1 MTGPLD
7 ESRPVRHRTMH
18 GHVVEALAR
27 EILADEF
34 PVGRALP
41 PESVLCV
48 QFGVSRGAM
57 REAVKALAAKGM
69 LEARP
74 RTGTKVRPRR
84 EWNLLDA
91 DMLTWQRD
99 VDGIGLV
106 AHLNQLRRAF
116 EPGVAELAARNA
128 TPEDIASLTAAV
140 DRMERAARGEES
152 RAGFVEADVG
162 FHTALLSACRNPLFD
177 ALARPLHVALQ
188 IGFDTTSAVPGAIEQ
203 TVPLHRSV
211 LEAVVAGDA
220 AEAAAAMRRVLDS
233 ADRDLDEAAAPAN
246 MSPRVEHVTWEGVG
260 AIRLI
265 GDRIAI
271 TVVPSRGA
279 RIVELLD
286 RQTGVQ
292 WLSPP
297 VRPPE
302 GLREGAIWEDQ
313 DCAGWDE
320 LFPNIASVEATAAGS
335 GHFEQGDLWFQ
346 EWDVTIESDVLT
358 TACRSAEVRFE
369 RRISLSGPT
378 LHTGYSVENI
388 TDQTVVCCWAAHP
401 ILRLTNSTRILLP
414 TGSVVVVDS
423 GPMQDHADQPDWRLW
438 PVRDDL
444 GRSWDRP
451 GAAPGLAAK
460 LFTKP
465 GSTATVRVARDGAYL
480 EARVDPEE
488 VPSFGIWLNNGGW
501 PDDVPQ
507 RHLAV
512 EPSFAAA
519 DSLGLSDR
527 RGAALSLRPGVVH
540 HWSADWTV
548 GP

>member
-1 MTGPLD
+1 
-7 ESRPVRHRTMH
+7 MH

-27 EILADEF
+27 EILAGEF
-34 PVGRALP
+34 PVGSALP

-99 VDGIGLV
+99 VDAIGLV
-106 AHLNQLRRAF
+106 AHLNQLRRAL

-128 TPEDIASLTAAV
+128 TPEDIATLTTAM
-140 DRMERAARGEES
+140 DRMDRAARGEES
-152 RAGFVEADVG
+152 RAGFVEADVT

-177 ALARPLHVALQ
+177 ALAQPLHVALH

-203 TVPLHRSV
+203 TIPLHRAV
-211 LEAVVAGDA
+211 LEAIAAGNPA
-220 AEAAAAMRRVLDS
+220 RASLAMRRVLDT
-233 ADRDLDEAAAPAN
+233 ADRDLDEAAAAPVTT
-246 MSPRVEHVTWEGVG
+246 SPVVEHVTWEGLG
-260 AIRLI
+260 AIRMI
-265 GDRIAI
+265 GDRIAV

-297 VRPPE
+297 VRPPQ
-302 GLREGAIWEDQ
+302 GLHEGAIWEDQ

-320 LFPNIASVEATAAGS
+320 LFPNIAPVAATAAAS

-346 EWDVTIESDVLT
+346 EWD
-358 TACRSAEVRFE
+358 TAIDPDLLVASCRSAEVLFV
-369 RRISLSGPT
+369 RRISLSGGT
-378 LHTGYSVENI
+378 LHTEYSVENL
-388 TDQTVVCCWAAHP
+388 TDQPVVSCWAAHP
-401 ILRLTNSTRILLP
+401 ILRLTDSTQVLLP
-414 TGSVVVVDS
+414 AGSVVVVDS
-423 GPMQDHADQPDWRLW
+423 GPMHDHADEPDWRPW
-438 PVRDDL
+438 PVHDDL

-451 GAAPGLAAK
+451 GAVPGLAAK

-507 RHLAV
+507 RHFAV

-519 DSLGLSDR
+519 DSLALSDR
-527 RGAALSLRPGVVH
+527 RGAALHLEPGAVH
-540 HWSADWTV
+540 RWSVEWTV